1 MNKPLN
7 EPPTEIEIASLLNDI
22 NMLPA
27 GRDILRRLIYQRDML
42 LMGKSKKPFNPHSPD
57 CELRKE

>member
-1 MNKPLN
+1 MSKRLN
-7 EPPTEIEIASLLNDI
+7 EPPTEIEIASLLNDP

-42 LMGKSKKPFNPHSPD
+42 LVNKSKPFNPHSPD